1 MKSYWVR
8 FIAEDEIEAENEE
21 EALNKAYE
29 MIPYNC
35 ELNIDAEIVEE
46 LKRGKDKEAKSHD

>member
-8 FIAEDEIEAENEE
+8 FTTEDEIEAENEKD
-21 EALNKAYE
+21 ALKKAYD

-35 ELNIDAEIVEE
+35 ELNIEPIIVEE
-46 LKRGKDKEAKSHD
+46 LKREKQLEGKQ